1 MNIMSKLNTAV
12 AAALFS
18 LALFSSCTSSNS
30 YTYGEWKTKADF
42 DGKARWGA
50 ASFVIGDYG
59 YVVGGYNG
67 KTVRLSDVWR
77 YSFTNNSWE
86 QVASM
91 PGTAR
96 REAAGFSADGYGFVT
111 TGEGYDATTQ
121 TTVYLRDTW
130 KFNPSGSTVQDV
142 VIGTDTITKTLAG
155 AWVQVANFP
164 YTGRKDALS
173 VSFSD
178 EGIVGCGYNDDSY
191 LKDMYSYNPT
201 TDTWSTVAFPGSK
214 RQAGAAVAFS
224 DSVAYVGFGYSSS
237 GYNYDFWK
245 YNRKTDTWTQE
256 RDIADRSSDS
266 YDDDYGSLGRM
277 FPSIFAFNN
286 KVYIAC
292 GKNSSV
298 RGDYWEYTPST
309 DLWNQVSFTPITK
322 HSIATS
328 RYDAVSFCNGKRA
341 ILSTGCASTSTYY
354 DNTIE
359 LVPDVH
365 DDDD

>member
-1 MNIMSKLNTAV
+1 MSKLNTAV

-42 DGKARWGA
+42 DGKARYGA

-96 REAAGFSADGYGFVT
+96 REAVGFSADGYGFVT

-121 TTVYLRDTW
+121 TTVNLRDTW
-130 KFNPSGSTVQDV
+130 KFDPSGSTTQDV
-142 VIGTDTITKTLAG
+142 IIGTDTITKTVAG
-155 AWVQVANFP
+155 TWVQVANFP

-173 VSFSD
+173 ISFSD
-178 EGIVGCGYNDDSY
+178 EGIVGCGYNDDGY
-191 LKDMYSYNPT
+191 LKDMYSYSPT
-201 TDTWSTVAFPGSK
+201 TDTWSTVTFPGSK
-214 RQAGAAVAFS
+214 RQGGAAVAFS
-224 DSVAYVGFGYSSS
+224 DSVAYVGFGYNSS

-266 YDDDYGSLGRM
+266 YDDDYGSLGRTY
-277 FPSIFAFNN
+277 PYIFAFNN

-292 GKNSSV
+292 GLNSST

-309 DLWNQVSFTPITK
+309 DLWNQDSFTPITK
-322 HSIATS
+322 HSIATA
-328 RYDAVSFCNGKRA
+328 RYQGVSFCNGKRG
-341 ILSTGCASTSTYY
+341 ILTTGRASTYYY